1 MNTPLDFAWRGL
13 AAGLLLACGATVAQT
28 LTPSQLAPLALPPVA
43 PTRDVIAALPQ
54 VLAARA
60 GVAVAQARGERLQAG
75 TYEWALKAGVQQRRE
90 STGAQF
96 AESDFAIERSIRW
109 GNKLEADRALGA
121 AGVLAG
127 ELSYADVWHES
138 VRGLLQSWY
147 DWQRARSGQRVQD
160 AQLKLAQQQ
169 LEVATRRVK
178 AGEAPRIDQIMAQAE
193 RDRVQ
198 AALTQARGRVQ
209 VQSQELQKRFPG
221 LVLTDEPDAKPGV
234 PLALMADVNATQW
247 VARIMDDNHEVE
259 LAQAEARMAR
269 LQSQRAQ
276 LDSRPDPL
284 LGVRT
289 ANERGGQENLVGV
302 YVTIPLTGAYRAA
315 EQRATLAL
323 ADAAEQRLNLT
334 RQKVE
339 AMAQRV
345 VLQAEHHQAAWQR
358 LQAVQVAMEEVAQL
372 AGKAYGMGELTLTE
386 ALQARR
392 SALEAALS
400 ADAARW
406 DALEAVA
413 RVLVDAHQ
421 LWAADEHTAH

>member
-1 MNTPLDFAWRGL
+1 MSTALGRALRGL
-13 AAGLLLACGATVAQT
+13 ATGLLLACGAAGAQT
-28 LTPSQLAPLALPPVA
+28 LTPPPLGPLTLPPVG

-60 GVAVAQARGERLQAG
+60 GVAVAQARSERLQAG
-75 TYEWALKAGVQQRRE
+75 TYEWAFKAGAQQRRD
-90 STGAQF
+90 STGAQY

-109 GNKLEADRALGA
+109 GNKSDADKALGA

-147 DWQRARSGQRVQD
+147 DWQRARSAQRVHD
-160 AQLKLAQQQ
+160 AQLTLAQQQ
-169 LEVATRRVK
+169 LDVVARRVK
-178 AGEAPRIDQIMAQAE
+178 AGEAPRMDLLMTQAE

-198 AALTQARGRVQ
+198 ASLAQAQGRAQ
-209 VQSQELQKRFPG
+209 VQMQELQKRFPG
-221 LVLTDEPDAKPGV
+221 LVLTAEPPAIAGV
-234 PLALMADVNATQW
+234 PLSLMSTESATSW
-247 VARIMDDNHEVE
+247 VARIVDDNHEVE

-269 LQSQRAQ
+269 LQSERAQ

-289 ANERGGQENLVGV
+289 ANERGGQENIVGV

-323 ADAAEQRLNLT
+323 AEAAEQRLNLT

-345 VLQAEHHQAAWQR
+345 VLQAEQHQAAWQR
-358 LQAVQVAMEEVAQL
+358 LQAVQVAMDEVAQL
-372 AGKAYGMGELTLTE
+372 AIKAYGLGELTLTE

-392 SALEAALS
+392 AALEAALA

-406 DALEAVA
+406 DALESVA

>member
-1 MNTPLDFAWRGL
+1 
-13 AAGLLLACGATVAQT
+13 V
-28 LTPSQLAPLALPPVA
+28 
-43 PTRDVIAALPQ
+43 
-54 VLAARA
+54 
-60 GVAVAQARGERLQAG
+60 QAG
-75 TYEWALKAGVQQRRE
+75 TYEWAFKAGAQQRRE
-90 STGAQF
+90 STGVRYDEKEF
-96 AESDFAIERSIRW
+96 ALERSIRW
-109 GNKLEADRALGA
+109 GDKSDADRALGE

-138 VRGLLQSWY
+138 VRALLQGWY
-147 DWQRARSGQRVQD
+147 DWQRARSAQRVQA
-160 AQLKLAQQQ
+160 AQLTLAQQQ
-169 LEVATRRVK
+169 LDVVTRRVK
-178 AGEAPRIDQIMAQAE
+178 AGEAPRMDQLMAQAE
-193 RDRVQ
+193 RDRLQ
-198 AALTQARGRVQ
+198 AALSQAQGRAQ
-209 VQSQELQKRFPG
+209 VQTQELQKRFPG
-221 LVLTDEPDAKPGV
+221 LVLTDEPTALAV
-234 PLALMADVNATQW
+234 PALLATDSPQGW
-247 VARIMDDNHEVE
+247 VARIVDDNHEVE

-302 YVTIPLTGAYRAA
+302 YVTIPLTGAYRGA

-358 LQAVQVAMEEVAQL
+358 LQAVQLAMDEVAKL
-372 AGKAYGMGELTLTE
+372 AGKAYGLGELTLTE

-392 SALEAALS
+392 TALEAALA

-406 DALEAVA
+406 DALEALA

-421 LWAADEHTAH
+421 LWAADEHTAR

>member
-1 MNTPLDFAWRGL
+1 MSSALGRALRGL
-13 AAGLLLACGATVAQT
+13 ATGLLLACGVSGAQT
-28 LTPSQLAPLALPPVA
+28 LTPPPLAPLALPPVG

-60 GVAVAQARGERLQAG
+60 GVAVAQARSERLQAG
-75 TYEWALKAGVQQRRE
+75 TYEWAFKAGAQQRRD
-90 STGAQF
+90 SAGSQF
-96 AESDFAIERSIRW
+96 AENDFAIERSIRW
-109 GNKLEADRALGA
+109 GNKSEADKALGA

-147 DWQRARSGQRVQD
+147 DWQRARSAQRVQD
-160 AQLKLAQQQ
+160 AQLTLAQQQ
-169 LEVATRRVK
+169 LDVAARRVK
-178 AGEAPRIDQIMAQAE
+178 AGEAPRMDLLMTQAE

-198 AALTQARGRVQ
+198 AALAQAQGRAQ
-209 VQSQELQKRFPG
+209 VQTYELMKRFPG
-221 LVLTDEPDAKPGV
+221 LVLTVEPPAIAGA
-234 PLALMADVNATQW
+234 PLSLMSTQSATSW
-247 VARIMDDNHEVE
+247 VARIVDDNHEVE

-269 LQSQRAQ
+269 LQSERTQ

-284 LGVRT
+284 LGLRT
-289 ANERGGQENLVGV
+289 ANERGGQENIVGV

-323 ADAAEQRLNLT
+323 AEAAEQRLNLT

-345 VLQAEHHQAAWQR
+345 VLQAEQHQAAWQR
-358 LQAVQVAMEEVAQL
+358 LQAVQVAMDEVAQL
-372 AGKAYGMGELTLTE
+372 AIKAYGLGELTLTE

-392 SALEAALS
+392 AALEAALA

-406 DALEAVA
+406 DALESVA